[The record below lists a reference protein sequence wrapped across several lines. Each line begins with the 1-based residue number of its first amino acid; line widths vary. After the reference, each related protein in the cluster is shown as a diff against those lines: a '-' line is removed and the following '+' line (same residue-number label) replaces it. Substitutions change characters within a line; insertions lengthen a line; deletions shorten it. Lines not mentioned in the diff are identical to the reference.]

1 MRECPSCGETPP
13 TGSRFCPACGSG
25 LSAGLITPIPS
36 LSFGTIGRRPQVRA
50 RVAEIQPVGA
60 VLNGRYRVLRVLGAG
75 SFGRVYLAEDV
86 QDSGSLVAVKELLA
100 MEFPTAEEQHDA
112 MTWFKREVS
121 ALLTLDHPGIPAM
134 QGYWTAQRASGPLYL
149 AMDYIPGKTLAEW
162 QIEFSGR
169 VPRIQA
175 LEWGIG
181 LCGVLEYLHSRTP
194 PMLFRDLKPSN
205 VLIDTR
211 SKRPVLID
219 FGLARQLAPVAATA
233 VGTWGYVPF
242 EQVLGRPE
250 PRSDLYALGALL
262 HGMISGQQPDAE
274 YRRLMRGGLDLETSL
289 RQLFQPLEELLPG
302 TSPSLTEVIAHA
314 TAFAPKDR
322 FADAAEMAA
331 ALQNALENP
340 GGLVMRGPVAG
351 KLDPRDASS
360 DVAEAP
366 LGKRAPMWESAIQRA
381 GNRRRTDSEP
391 ENHGSNTAAITP
403 PVEGAT
409 RAPEKPPTLPT
420 PAPVLAAEAA
430 ALLERSSP
438 PLGRAAGTAG
448 ESRPSGP
455 DVAAAEPSPKIA
467 NAVGGAGRISPA
479 LDAGASGRLLDTGIG
494 TPLPAPPVPGV
505 ATLAARTRTPV
516 SFRETAQPAPEARSG
531 TPPRA
536 LRRLGASEIAR
547 VGAGPI
553 RVSRRAGAE
562 YASLAAAVQAALP
575 GTVIEVEPGLYEE
588 ALVIDKDVE
597 IIGLGHASEVIVEAA
612 GATCLLLQAEHA
624 IVRNLTLRGRAPETG
639 SRFHTVNIPVG
650 RVLIEDCHIVS
661 QGLAC
666 INTHGQG
673 VNPTLR
679 RLVLRN
685 AVERALVFYDR
696 ARALVEECDIQGGT
710 YPVRITG
717 NAEPMFRHCRVHHG
731 RFGGVWVAE
740 RGKGEFDDCDIEDN
754 GHHGISIRQGGYA
767 LLSHCRVRRNGW
779 NAVSV
784 ADSSGARIVHC
795 DLRGNRRSAWDIR
808 DSARRQVQ
816 VDDNLE
822 V

>member
-13 TGSRFCPACGSG
+13 TGSRFCPACGSA
-25 LSAGLITPIPS
+25 LSTSLIAPGPS
-36 LSFGTIGRRPQVRA
+36 LSSGAIGRRLQVRA

-75 SFGRVYLAEDV
+75 SFGRVYLAEDI

-100 MEFPTAEEQHDA
+100 MEFPTAEEQRDA

-149 AMDYIPGKTLAEW
+149 AMDYIPGKTLAEL
-162 QIEFSGR
+162 QIEMGGR
-169 VPRIQA
+169 VPRVQA

-181 LCGVLEYLHSRTP
+181 LCGVLEYLHTRTP

-205 VLIDTR
+205 VLVDTR
-211 SKRPVLID
+211 TKRPVLID

-262 HGMISGQQPDAE
+262 HGMISGQPPDAE
-274 YRRLMRGGLDLETSL
+274 YRRLMRGGLDLEASL
-289 RQLFQPLEELLPG
+289 RQLFHPLEELLPG
-302 TSPSLTEVIAHA
+302 TSPALTEVIAQA

-322 FADAAEMAA
+322 FADAVEMAA

-340 GGLVMRGPVAG
+340 GGLVMRGPVVT
-351 KLDPRDASS
+351 KPDPRDAG
-360 DVAEAP
+360 VEANP
-366 LGKRAPMWESAIQRA
+366 DPPAGKRAPMWESALQRA
-381 GNRRRTDSEP
+381 NSRRRAEP
-391 ENHGSNTAAITP
+391 EAGGTATVAINP
-403 PVEGAT
+403 LEGAT

-420 PAPVLAAEAA
+420 PAAVLAAEAA
-430 ALLERSSP
+430 ALLETSSP
-438 PLGRAAGTAG
+438 SLGEAPGPGGGPRLPGLDNTTAAPPPNGPSFPDTDSRGANPTRGEGTDGRA
-448 ESRPSGP
+448 
-455 DVAAAEPSPKIA
+455 
-467 NAVGGAGRISPA
+467 GA
-479 LDAGASGRLLDTGIG
+479 GIG
-494 TPLPAPPVPGV
+494 TPIPAARVAGV
-505 ATLAARTRTPV
+505 ATPSSQIRAPGSPREAARR
-516 SFRETAQPAPEARSG
+516 APEPGRGS
-531 TPPRA
+531 PPRA
-536 LRRLGASEIAR
+536 LRRLGATEIAA

-553 RVSRRAGAE
+553 RVAKRAGADF
-562 YASLAAAVQAALP
+562 ASLTEAIRAALP
-575 GTVIEVEPGLYEE
+575 GARIEVEPGLYEE
-588 ALVIDKDVE
+588 ALVVDKEVE

-612 GATCLLLQAEHA
+612 GATCLLLQTDRAA
-624 IVRNLTLRGRAPETG
+624 IRNLTLRGRAPESG

-650 RVLIEDCHIVS
+650 RVLIEDCQIVS

-666 INTHGQG
+666 INTHGPG
-673 VNPTLR
+673 VYPTLR
-679 RLVLRN
+679 RLMLRN

-696 ARALVEECDIQGGT
+696 ARALVEDCDIQGGT

-717 NAEPMFRHCRVHHG
+717 SAEPTFRHCRIHHG

-754 GHHGISIRQGGYA
+754 GHHGVSIRQGGYV
-767 LLSHCRVRRNGW
+767 LLSHSRVQRNGW

-784 ADSSGARIVHC
+784 ADVSGARIVHC

-808 DSARRQVQ
+808 DSARRQVE
-816 VDDNLE
+816 VDDNLD

>member
-1 MRECPSCGETPP
+1 
-13 TGSRFCPACGSG
+13 
-25 LSAGLITPIPS
+25 LSAGLIPPIPS
-36 LSFGTIGRRPQVRA
+36 LSSGAIGRRPQVRA

-162 QIEFSGR
+162 QIEFGGR
-169 VPRIQA
+169 VPRVQA
-175 LEWGIG
+175 LDWGIG

-274 YRRLMRGGLDLETSL
+274 YRRLMRGGLDLEASL
-289 RQLFQPLEELLPG
+289 RQLFHPLEELLPG

-331 ALQNALENP
+331 ALRNALENP
-340 GGLVMRGPVAG
+340 GGLVMRGPVAA
-351 KLDPRDASS
+351 KPDPRSVGTGTAPE
-360 DVAEAP
+360 VP

-381 GNRRRTDSEP
+381 GGRQRPVPGPETD
-391 ENHGSNTAAITP
+391 GSATIAINP
-403 PVEGAT
+403 PVVDTT
-409 RAPEKPPTLPT
+409 RTPEKPPTLPT

-430 ALLERSSP
+430 ALLETTAP
-438 PLGRAAGTAG
+438 PLARAPGTGG
-448 ESRPSGP
+448 ESRLPGP
-455 DVAAAEPSPKIA
+455 DTVAGAPLPTSPSSAGGDGRGSNITRDDGSDGRVGPGSGTSTPTSLVAGSAPPATQTRPPASLREAARRAPESR
-467 NAVGGAGRISPA
+467 GGAS
-479 LDAGASGRLLDTGIG
+479 
-494 TPLPAPPVPGV
+494 
-505 ATLAARTRTPV
+505 
-516 SFRETAQPAPEARSG
+516 
-531 TPPRA
+531 PRA

-553 RVSRRAGAE
+553 RVSKSAGADF
-562 YASLAAAVQAALP
+562 ANLAEAIRAALP

-588 ALVIDKDVE
+588 ALVVDKEIE
-597 IIGLGHASEVIVEAA
+597 IIGMGHASEVIVEAA
-612 GATCLLLQAEHA
+612 GTTCLLLQTEHA
-624 IVRNLTLRGRAPETG
+624 VLRNLTLRGRAPETG
-639 SRFHTVNIPVG
+639 ARFHTVNIPVG
-650 RVLIEDCHIVS
+650 RVLLEDCHIVS

-673 VNPTLR
+673 VYPTLR

-685 AVERALVFYDR
+685 AAERALVFYDR
-696 ARALVEECDIQGGT
+696 ARALVEQCDIQGGT

-717 NAEPMFRHCRVHHG
+717 NADPTFRHCRIHHG

-767 LLSHCRVRRNGW
+767 LLNQCRVRRNGW

-808 DSARRQVQ
+808 DSARRQVEA
-816 VDDNLE
+816 DDNID